1 MHRPRGNVQSVATA
15 DLNGDG
21 QLDLAV
27 VGFTSNP
34 PLRVDEAR
42 SAPRGGDPDGTR
54 TLLDRYAREIPRRQL
69 AREAAFLRAKV
80 DAAPTIDPGPTNP

>member
-1 MHRPRGNVQSVATA
+1 MHRRRGNVQSVATA

-34 PLRVDEAR
+34 V
-42 SAPRGGDPDGTR
+42 SV
-54 TLLDRYAREIPRRQL
+54 LLDTCLP
-69 AREAAFLRAKV
+69 
-80 DAAPTIDPGPTNP
+80 